1 MNENVKTN
9 NRNMFNQIN
18 VSLYYR
24 KCIPINIKNNE
35 EKKNEIKFDDY
46 YFLDPSII

>member
-9 NRNMFNQIN
+9 DRNMFNQIN

-24 KCIPINIKNNE
+24 KCIHINIKNNE
-35 EKKNEIKFDDY
+35 EKNEIKFDDY